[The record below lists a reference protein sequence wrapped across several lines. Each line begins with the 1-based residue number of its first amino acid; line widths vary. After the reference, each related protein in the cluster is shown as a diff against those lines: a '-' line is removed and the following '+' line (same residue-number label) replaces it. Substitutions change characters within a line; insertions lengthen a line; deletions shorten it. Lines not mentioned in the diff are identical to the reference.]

1 MGTGKGSKRF
11 SWTRG
16 AREAAQMGS
25 AATPIQRIARLNDR
39 SERPGADFVLY
50 WIQMYHRAEKNWAL
64 TAAIEA
70 ANRLGLPLIAYHG
83 LGYTYPHAN
92 DRIHRFILEGVAGLK
107 GRFSKRGILYRFYL
121 RQRDQ
126 DPNDVLYRLARRAAL
141 IVTDDFPAFIIPG
154 QTRRVA
160 GKLDVAML
168 AVDSNGIVP
177 LAAIPVEQYGAYT
190 LRPKIRR
197 LLPEH
202 LKSVPEPA
210 PKRDSLGIRLDV
222 PETKVTPE
230 NIGSLIAG
238 CAIDHGV
245 AASPVYRGGY
255 QEARARLDRF
265 IAKPLKTYGKAR
277 NQPGEETTSRLS
289 AYLHF
294 GQIAAQEIA
303 LAVREATLAP
313 IADRDAYLEELIV
326 RRELGYNFCRYNP
339 NHRSLAGLP
348 GWAQA
353 TLQAHGDDPRS
364 HLYSSDEFEAARTHD
379 YLWNAIQA
387 ELLTTG
393 AMFGY
398 CRMYWGKKIIE
409 WSRSPAE
416 AQETMIRLHEKYAL
430 DGRNPNT
437 YSNILWCFGKHDRP
451 WFERPVFGTVR
462 YMSLA
467 GMEAK
472 TNVSAYVDRVN
483 RWCEEAGRPGLQ
495 VEGPAKPA
503 RTRRGGAR
511 GPR

>member
-1 MGTGKGSKRF
+1 MRSDGPRLRSR
-11 SWTRG
+11 
-16 AREAAQMGS
+16 REMRRVS
-25 AATPIQRIARLNDR
+25 VPPERILRLN
-39 SERPGADFVLY
+39 ERPERSAADFVLY
-50 WIQMYHRAEKNWAL
+50 WIQMYHRAEQNWAL
-64 TAAIEA
+64 TAAIEG

-83 LGYTYPHAN
+83 LGHTYPYAN
-92 DRIHRFILEGVAGLK
+92 DRIHRFVLEGVAELGQ
-107 GRFSKRGILYRFYL
+107 RFERRGIRYHFYL
-121 RQRDQ
+121 RQRAEE
-126 DPNDVLYRLARRAAL
+126 PNDLLYRLARRAAL
-141 IVTDDFPAFIIPG
+141 IVTDDFPAFIIPE
-154 QTRRVA
+154 QTRRAAMKV
-160 GKLDVAML
+160 DVGMF

-177 LAAIPVEQYGAYT
+177 IAAIPVEQYGAYT

-245 AASPVYRGGY
+245 PASAVYRGGY

-265 IAKPLKTYGKAR
+265 IDKPLKTYGKAR

-294 GQIAAQEIA
+294 GQIAVQEIA
-303 LAVREATLAP
+303 LAVREATVAP
-313 IADRDAYLEELIV
+313 MADRDAYLEELIV
-326 RRELGYNFCRYNP
+326 RRELGYNFCRYNS

-353 TLQAHGDDPRS
+353 TLQAHGDDPRP

-398 CRMYWGKKIIE
+398 YRMYWGKKIIE
-409 WSRSPAE
+409 WSRTPAE

-430 DGRNPNT
+430 DGRDPNT

-451 WFERPVFGTVR
+451 WSERPVLGKVR

-467 GMEAK
+467 GMKAK
-472 TNVSAYVDRVN
+472 TDVAAYVERVN
-483 RWCEEAGRPGLQ
+483 RWCEEAGRPDLC
-495 VEGPAKPA
+495 VETSGRPVH
-503 RTRRGGAR
+503 TRKGGAHGTR
-511 GPR
+511 